1 MKHNKILKIKIDNNK
16 WDLKDDSTKI
26 FENFSTYI
34 EKNSSS
40 LKKQYLNFINDLTN
54 YHLNNKSIKET
65 FNINNGYN
73 LWWMSKITEKSIYK
87 SSSIF
92 NSIKLLALEKIII
105 SNSYKK
111 IILSSENIEIIRPIS
126 NLCESLDIDIVIN
139 QNKNKFQNL
148 KRNSL
153 YYFSFLI
160 NFLKGIFFIIKKII
174 SINAFE
180 KPSPN
185 FFSGNNSIF
194 IFSYF
199 IHLDFSKSKK
209 GIFYSRQWEM
219 LPDILNSKKIN
230 INWIHHFLYSQVVHN
245 PKHADQLI
253 REFNNSNKN
262 QFHNFI
268 DSYIS
273 LTIIIKVLIYYLKT
287 VIKHIKLNSFKNA
300 FIPNG
305 SNLNLWP
312 VMKNDW
318 FESFSGSYLAQNLFW
333 IFQMDKLF
341 KDIPYQKTGLYLNEN
356 QGWERCL
363 LSAWKKHN
371 HGKII
376 AIQHST
382 LRFWDLRYF
391 DHPEILKHNGK
402 FSQPKPDL
410 IAVNGPIPYKFYK
423 ESKYDLKKIIKV
435 EAIRY
440 LFHSN
445 PKNFSK
451 RINQNKFEEK
461 ILILGN
467 VTKKS
472 TVELLELLNNNFDK
486 KIEFVLKAHP
496 SALIDTKKY
505 SSLSIS
511 ESNENMET
519 ILFSHHTC
527 IAVGDTSSALDA
539 FLTGLNVIVF
549 LPSGELNTSPLREF
563 NDVSFVQKYF
573 DLNKSISL
581 INKTKNISRDKESY
595 FWLDQRLTLWNSL
608 IQKHIDEPRT

>member
-1 MKHNKILKIKIDNNK
+1 MKLNKILEIKIVNNK
-16 WDLKDDSTKI
+16 WEFKDDSTKI
-26 FENFSTYI
+26 FQNLSAYI
-34 EKNSSS
+34 EKNSST
-40 LKKQYLNFINDLTN
+40 LKNRYLDFINDLTN
-54 YHLNNKSIKET
+54 YNLNNKNFKEI
-65 FNINNGYN
+65 FSLNNGYS

-87 SSSIF
+87 SPLVF
-92 NSIKLLALEKIII
+92 NSIKLLALEKIIT
-105 SNSYKK
+105 SNSYKR
-111 IILSSENIEIIRPIS
+111 IILSSENIEIIKTIS
-126 NLCESLDIDIVIN
+126 DLCKNLNIDIVIKK
-139 QNKNKFQNL
+139 NKNTIQNL
-148 KRNSL
+148 RTDFL

-160 NFLKGIFFIIKKII
+160 NFLKGIFLILKKFF
-174 SINAFE
+174 SLYEFE
-180 KPSPN
+180 KPSSN

-199 IHLDFSKSKK
+199 IHLDFNKSKK

-219 LPDILNSKKIN
+219 LPDILNSKNIS
-230 INWIHHFLYSQVVHN
+230 INWIHHFLYSQVAN
-245 PKHADQLI
+245 SPKHGDQLV

-268 DSYIS
+268 DNYIS
-273 LTIIIKVLIYYLKT
+273 LTVIIKVFIYYLKT
-287 VIKHIKLNSFKNA
+287 VIKHIMLNSFKDA
-300 FIPNG
+300 FILKE
-305 SNLNLWP
+305 SNLNLWFI
-312 VMKNDW
+312 MKSDW
-318 FESFSGSYLAQNLFW
+318 FASFSGSYLAQNLFW

-341 KDIPYQKTGLYLNEN
+341 KDIPFQKTGLYLNEN

-363 LSAWKKHN
+363 LSAWKKYN

-376 AIQHST
+376 AVQHST

-391 DHPEILKHNGK
+391 DHPEILNDNDK

-410 IAVNGPIPYKFYK
+410 IAVNGPVPYKFYK

-445 PKNFSK
+445 PKNCLK
-451 RINQNKFEEK
+451 EINQNKLKDK

-472 TVELLELLNNNFDK
+472 TIELLELLNNNFDN

-505 SSLSIS
+505 SSLLIS
-511 ESNENMET
+511 ESNKNMDT
-519 ILFSHHTC
+519 ILFGYNTC

-539 FLTGLNVIVF
+539 YLSGLNVIVY

-563 NDVSFVQKYF
+563 NDVSVVQKSI
-573 DLNKSISL
+573 DLKKSISL
-581 INKTKNISRDKESY
+581 IYKTKNISRNKESY

-608 IQKHIDEPRT
+608 IEKHIDEPRT